1 MEGLDPPRGIKAA
14 DLAGEFRPGGYQAYN
29 GWGRRSNGRCVRPTG
44 RAENL
49 LRGNNRNKQECAQMA
64 AWIAQDYYQ
73 MPEPLSLAALSGTL
87 SDIQAKELD
96 CCERKYR

>member
-1 MEGLDPPRGIKAA
+1 
-14 DLAGEFRPGGYQAYN
+14 
-29 GWGRRSNGRCVRPTG
+29 
-44 RAENL
+44 
-49 LRGNNRNKQECAQMA
+49 MA